1 MIKRYRAWFYKK
13 KNENIIE
20 ERLLKRKEVEEKD
33 RVEKMEIRLIQ
44 QNETK
49 LIAKSQEQGTQEL
62 FPDLKQDSLV
72 ESELLK
78 VMR

>member
-1 MIKRYRAWFYKK
+1 VIKRYRAWFYKK